1 MTTDFP
7 SVTVLANTAR
17 SLREV
22 VLPTVTD
29 EHARRT
35 LVQLI
40 ALIEH
45 HLDELAGRPDDSG
58 LLSAFGGRLVE
69 RDVENDRRIDGR

>member
-7 SVTVLANTAR
+7 SATVLANTAR
-17 SLREV
+17 SLRDV

-29 EHARRT
+29 DHARRT

-40 ALIEH
+40 AVIEH

-58 LLSAFGGRLVE
+58 LLSAFGGRLAE
-69 RDVENDRRIDGR
+69 RPDPDDDPSVRR